1 VRYQRRLLTGA
12 IGFFALVGMLAPAAA
27 AQAQVQARTQAQPQ
41 AQPAPR
47 SLFAP
52 SALVLSLG
60 YGEDTNTVQRAA
72 TLRCEPAGGDHPAAA
87 DACAELT
94 RVDGDFISLRGQDGI
109 CTKEYRPVT
118 VTVTGIWRGRH
129 TSYRSTFANRCMLI
143 QVKGSVFEF

>member
-12 IGFFALVGMLAPAAA
+12 IGFFALVGILAPAAA
-27 AQAQVQARTQAQPQ
+27 AQAQAQPE
-41 AQPAPR
+41 PAPR
-47 SLFAP
+47 GLYAP

-60 YGEDTNTVQRAA
+60 YGEDTSTVQRAA
-72 TLRCEPAGGDHPAAA
+72 TLRCEPQGGDHPAAA
-87 DACAELT
+87 EACAELT
-94 RVDGDFISLRGQDGI
+94 RVDGDFIALRGQDGI

-143 QVKGSVFEF
+143 QAKGPVFEF